1 MADTI
6 TAERRSWNMSR
17 IKGANTAPEK
27 QLRSLLHAA
36 GYRFRLH
43 HSQLPGRPDI
53 VLPRY
58 RAAVFVHG
66 CFWHRHSGCRYAT
79 TPSTREEF
87 WIGKFAA
94 TVARDARKEQELA
107 AAGWRVIT
115 VWECELAN
123 DPDGALAGIIR
134 QLMGQR

>member
-1 MADTI
+1 MADII

-17 IKGANTAPEK
+17 IKGVDTAPEK

-43 HSQLPGRPDI
+43 HRQLPGRPDI

-66 CFWHRHSGCRYAT
+66 CFWHRHPGCRYAT
-79 TPSTREEF
+79 TPSTRTEF
-87 WIGKFAA
+87 WSGKFAA

-115 VWECELAN
+115 VWECELAR
-123 DPDGALAGIIR
+123 DPDGTLENVVR
-134 QLMGQR
+134 QLKE